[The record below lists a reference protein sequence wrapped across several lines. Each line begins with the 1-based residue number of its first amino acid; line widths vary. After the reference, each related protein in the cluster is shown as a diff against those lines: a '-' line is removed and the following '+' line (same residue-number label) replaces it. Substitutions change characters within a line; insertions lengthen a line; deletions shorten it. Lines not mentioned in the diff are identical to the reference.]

1 MTSNKSKFS
10 SVIAA
15 VLLLII
21 YCAIIAWIYSDL
33 SHVIKHGTHAQ
44 MQHRLVFLT
53 VLMLLPGLLVAFLLG
68 FPVRLVTNPSTRWIL
83 PSVLVGAGAGIA
95 LRSVANKI
103 QTEQARRPTLAPPP
117 KANRLE
123 APAGATPLDGRGQ
136 PEPVAELPGTQA
148 AEGWYKGP
156 SLTEH
161 GKKTWSSIKR
171 LKDAVPTAYRAA
183 GNALGSKNSDER
195 GFIAPDSAQ
204 QEFDERST
212 ESK

>member
-15 VLLLII
+15 VLLLIV

-53 VLMLLPGLLVAFLLG
+53 VLMLLPGLLAAFLLG
-68 FPVRLVTNPSTRWIL
+68 FSVRLVTNPSTRWIL

-103 QTEQARRPTLAPPP
+103 QTEQARRPTLAAPP

-123 APAGATPLDGRGQ
+123 APAGATPLDDRGQ

-148 AEGWYKGP
+148 TGGWYKGP

-161 GKKTWSSIKR
+161 GKKPWPPIKR
-171 LKDAVPTAYRAA
+171 LKDVVPAAYRAA
-183 GNALGSKNSDER
+183 GKALGPKNSDEQ
-195 GFIAPDSAQ
+195 GLTPPDSVR
-204 QEFDERST
+204 QELEQRST